1 MPCADTHS
9 PSPLSNRYAS
19 SFRPSSWGIRSL
31 YLSGSVV
38 PCCTQDGSCIF
49 GVFPQELQMVRV
61 CAQRGHSSLT
71 ANPIQG
77 ASLSLEENP
86 ETQAWFSYQ
95 GPSHN
100 LQNQDCWAGLFC
112 LAAELLGE
120 QMTSGEPC
128 QVCGL
133 LQREQKKQATDSLT
147 KYTRVL
153 IQAGRP
159 ASKGQ
164 RPDSA
169 PVPPPGFYLAG
180 SWNFSPALTYQLL

>member
-1 MPCADTHS
+1 M
-9 PSPLSNRYAS
+9 
-19 SFRPSSWGIRSL
+19 
-31 YLSGSVV
+31 YLFGSVA

-49 GVFPQELQMVRV
+49 GVFPREPQMVRV
-61 CAQRGHSSLT
+61 CAQSEHPSLT

-86 ETQAWFSYQ
+86 EIQGWFSYQ
-95 GPSHN
+95 GPSHK

-112 LAAELLGE
+112 LAAELFRE

-133 LQREQKKQATDSLT
+133 LQREQKKQTTDSL
-147 KYTRVL
+147 VL

-169 PVPPPGFYLAG
+169 PVPSPGFYLAG